1 MAAQNAKSV
10 RIGPISLLTLISVL
24 LLAVLAML
32 CVTTSNA
39 ADAMSRR
46 QSASVTGTYELESC
60 GQAALAGID
69 EHLKGATGNASTA
82 AADIEAV
89 GSSIAADAV
98 ATCRDKNLTVD
109 ISAQD
114 ADIVLTV
121 SDSDG
126 RRLDARVTVSDNLTH
141 SITQWK
147 VTSTHESE
155 QQGLWSGNGSSN

>member
-69 EHLKGATGNASTA
+69 EHLKGATGNASA
-82 AADIEAV
+82 AAAGIETD

-98 ATCRDKNLTVD
+98 STCKDKNITVD

-114 ADIVLTV
+114 ADIVLTA
-121 SDSDG
+121 SDG
-126 RRLDARVTVSDNLTH
+126 GGRCLDARIAVSDNLTY
-141 SITQWK
+141 SIMQWK